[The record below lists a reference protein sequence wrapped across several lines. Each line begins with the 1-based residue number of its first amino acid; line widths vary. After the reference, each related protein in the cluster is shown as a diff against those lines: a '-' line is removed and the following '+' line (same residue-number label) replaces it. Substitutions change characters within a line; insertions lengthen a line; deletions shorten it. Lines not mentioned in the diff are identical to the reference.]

1 MKKKWNYFAAAIS
14 LLAIVMC
21 FVIGCDNRDNS
32 QKIELSERISKVRQ
46 NDGTYNLVNTETGK
60 TLIKDISVDWVQ
72 TGNDS
77 LAVFSKDDKRGYFNV
92 NTGEV
97 IIEPTFKHAWIFS
110 EGLAGVVKNDMVGFI
125 NSKGETVIDFQ
136 YPYRGNSLSSF
147 VFHDGR
153 CVVANADQRIG
164 AIDTLGNWVLLPK
177 YDQVTLAKDYA
188 VVGIKGEF
196 NQQIDYRGHVILDCV
211 IDNIYDIYYDK
222 SYVDTESGR
231 PSEARVANNLFFE
244 YKVNGR
250 SGLMNDKGEFITKPI
265 YTSIM
270 GLSPTLFRAVLQ
282 DGHSEVLINEH
293 GHVLSKMK

>member
-1 MKKKWNYFAAAIS
+1 MKKKWYYVAGTIS
-14 LLAIVMC
+14 LLVIVMC
-21 FVIGCDNRDNS
+21 CINGCKDKKV
-32 QKIELSERISKVRQ
+32 QQEVELSERISKVRQ
-46 NDGTYNLVNTETGK
+46 SDGTYNLVDTETGK
-60 TLIKDISVDWVQ
+60 TLIKDIDVDWVQ

-97 IIEPTFKHAWIFS
+97 IIEPTYKHAWIFS

-125 NSKGETVIDFQ
+125 NSKGETIIDFQ

-153 CVVANADQRIG
+153 CVVANTDQKLG
-164 AIDTLGNWVLLPK
+164 VIDTLGRWIISPK
-177 YDQVTLAKDYA
+177 YDHVTLAKDYL
-188 VVGIKGEF
+188 VVGVEGEF
-196 NQQIDYRGHVILDCV
+196 NKQLSYDGRVILDCV

-222 SYVDTESGR
+222 SFIDTESGR
-231 PSEARVANNLFFE
+231 PSEARVASNQFFE
-244 YKVNGR
+244 YKVNDR

-265 YTSIM
+265 YTNIM

-282 DGHSEVLINEH
+282 DGHSEVLINEQ
-293 GHVLSKMK
+293 GQVLSKMK